1 MASPYKALQWCVKNN
16 SETVGH
22 IDLRLG
28 QIVYIS
34 VFCDISSTGWFPV
47 YFFVLCLLCDSENHL
62 QGLVRTFFMVDIEWT
77 NFKKVM
83 SHSLNFSMEMSRMHQ
98 HLENWNDMK
107 HELRKFCLADFF
119 FLIYAKL
126 FPYTISD
133 GESQTSFLPVF
144 LRGGGSVH
152 RLLNNFLYCSEQKNH
167 FLE

>member
-1 MASPYKALQWCVKNN
+1 
-16 SETVGH
+16 
-22 IDLRLG
+22 
-28 QIVYIS
+28 
-34 VFCDISSTGWFPV
+34 
-47 YFFVLCLLCDSENHL
+47 
-62 QGLVRTFFMVDIEWT
+62 
-77 NFKKVM
+77 
-83 SHSLNFSMEMSRMHQ
+83 MEMSRMHR

-107 HELRKFCLADFF
+107 HELRKFCRRIFF

-152 RLLNNFLYCSEQKNH
+152 RLLKNFLYYSEQKSH